1 MIDYSEVVKLMNKL
15 DQEHLIKQIS
25 QEITACRLCHDNPR
39 YPPAMAM
46 PPRPVCTISASAPIA
61 ICGQA
66 PGMRVYNT
74 GIAFNDPSGDRLRQ
88 WLNVSRESFYNPDHF
103 AIIPMGFCFP
113 GYDKNGGDLPPRRE
127 CKEIWH
133 DQIFPLMPQIK
144 LVIVIGQYAQSYH
157 LGKRRQKT
165 LTETVLHWRDFFEA
179 PDENDRRILPLPH
192 PSWRNTGWLKRN
204 PWFEH
209 DLLPELQ
216 KLTASLLLNPD

>member
-1 MIDYSEVVKLMNKL
+1 MELMNK
-15 DQEHLIKQIS
+15 QTQQQLITTLS
-25 QEITACRLCHDNPR
+25 HEIAQCRLCHDNPR

-46 PPRPVCTISASAPIA
+46 PPRPVATISATAPIA

-74 GIAFNDPSGDRLRQ
+74 GIPFNDPSGDRLRQ
-88 WLNVSRESFYNPDHF
+88 WLNVTRESFYNPDHF

-127 CKEIWH
+127 CKGVWH
-133 DQIFPLMPQIK
+133 DRIFPLMPQIK

-157 LGKRRQKT
+157 LGKSRHKS

-179 PDENDRRILPLPH
+179 PDENGRRTLPIPH
-192 PSWRNTGWLKRN
+192 PSWRNSGWLKRN
-204 PWFEH
+204 PWFER

-216 KLTASLLLNPD
+216 KLTAELLPNPD

>member
-1 MIDYSEVVKLMNKL
+1 MNKNQQ
-15 DQEHLIKQIS
+15 DIQESITQLADDIS
-25 QEITACRLCHDNPR
+25 KCRLCHDHPR

-46 PPRPVCTISASAPIA
+46 PPRPVCTISSTAPIA

-113 GYDKNGGDLPPRRE
+113 GYDKHGSDLPPRRE

-133 DQIFPLMPQIK
+133 DRIFPLMPQIK
-144 LVIVIGQYAQSYH
+144 LVIIIGQYAQHYH
-157 LGKRRQKT
+157 LGSRRQKS
-165 LTETVLHWRDFFEA
+165 LTETVQHWRDYFET
-179 PDENDRRILPLPH
+179 PDETGRRILPIPH
-192 PSWRNTGWLKRN
+192 PSWRNNPWLKRN
-204 PWFEH
+204 PWFEA
-209 DLLPELQ
+209 DLIPELQ
-216 KLTASLLLNPD
+216 KLTAELLPNPD